1 MRRITEEQQRKNVA
15 MAELAVRLHEYQAEH
30 DLTEPEMFMALTSW
44 MQGMPKL
51 YCIRYADGHLG
62 EERTWESALELIY
75 NGRVWRRRGGPDL
88 MIAVRVEEA

>member
-1 MRRITEEQQRKNVA
+1 M
-15 MAELAVRLHEYQAEH
+15 
-30 DLTEPEMFMALTSW
+30 P
-44 MQGMPKL
+44 PKL